1 MCDEFLISCL
11 HLRSAGL
18 LGCMIM
24 PGSQLFIESISVMV
38 VVVMEARACC
48 SAHEDQ
54 RTDVEV
60 IVLVETFLLPCGFQ
74 GLNSGRQA
82 WW

>member
-1 MCDEFLISCL
+1 MLETELRGVCVCDEFLISCL

-38 VVVMEARACC
+38 VVMEACACY

-60 IVLVETFLLPCGFQ
+60 IVLVLSFSPVGF
-74 GLNSGRQA
+74 RD
-82 WW
+82 